1 MFKKRSEIFDSNF
14 VYFII
19 LSLFIVIRIISA
31 TFSLSSVVGYVLN
44 FVIQVGLMLCLS
56 LFLFSFLRKQKL
68 KQTLDMY
75 GFHKINFKAILLSVL
90 IGVLVYFATI
100 FVATFFSAILKLFGY
115 EKTSSS
121 VMQSYPVWL
130 LILELLFTAVL
141 PGICEEVA
149 NRGMMLNSY
158 KKMGAKKAILLS
170 GLLFGLMHLN
180 IEQFFYA
187 TIIGFFFGF
196 VALLTDSIY
205 PTMIMHF
212 TNNAVS
218 TLMGFSIFNKLPI
231 GTTINNF
238 LNSLASGNAFVS
250 ILLIFA
256 LVMSI
261 IFLLIYLTLQ
271 LFKQTRVQK
280 ITQLANELMKTEL
293 RKEIMGDLVE
303 DKSQEN
309 ENVIFTKET
318 VGTKKIFN
326 VNFKNLSL
334 LGGSLY
340 KPTLKDNIFLYVNL
354 FMSIVITLFTFIWG
368 IL

>member
-1 MFKKRSEIFDSNF
+1 MFKKRSEIFDGNF
-14 VYFII
+14 VYFLI
-19 LSLFIVIRIISA
+19 LGLFIVIRIISA
-31 TFSLSSVVGYVLN
+31 TFSLSSVVGYVFN

-75 GFHKINFKAILLSVL
+75 GFHKINFKAVLLSVL

-100 FVATFFSAILKLFGY
+100 FVATFFSAILKLLGY
-115 EKTSSS
+115 EKTSGS

-130 LILELLFTAVL
+130 LILELIFTCVL

-149 NRGMMLNSY
+149 NRGMVLSVY
-158 KKMGAKKAILLS
+158 KKSGAKKAILLS

-196 VALLTDSIY
+196 VVLLTDSIY

-218 TLMGFSIFNKLPI
+218 TLMGFSLFHNLPI
-231 GTTINNF
+231 GTAINNF
-238 LNSLASGNAFVS
+238 LNSFASGNPVVS
-250 ILLIFA
+250 IILIFA
-256 LVMSI
+256 LI
-261 IFLLIYLTLQ
+261 ITIVFLLMFLTLQ

-280 ITQLANELMKTEL
+280 LTKMANDIMKSEL

-303 DKSQEN
+303 EEKKDVDNIE
-309 ENVIFTKET
+309 FTKEIL
-318 VGTKKIFN
+318 GSKRIFN
-326 VNFKNLSL
+326 VNFKNLPI
-334 LGGSLY
+334 LGGNLY
-340 KPTLKDNIFLYVNL
+340 KPTFKDNIFLYVNL
-354 FMSIVITLFTFIWG
+354 FMSALITIFTFIWG